1 MQHCKSASRCLI
13 VAGFGAALA
22 CGPAFGTDSSGVA
35 GAPAVVFVCDHGSA
49 KSLVAASLFNRMAE
63 QRGLAVRALSRA
75 VSERSVDSKVPDK
88 VVQVM
93 GQDGFQVA
101 AFKPQAM
108 TASEAS
114 AAARVVIIN
123 VEGPVESAS
132 RAPAERWNDIAPVT
146 SEYGKAKSRLV
157 SRIGALLDELGRQG
171 SGAPADR

>member
-1 MQHCKSASRCLI
+1 MQHCQSASRCLI
-13 VAGFGAALA
+13 VAGFGAVLA
-22 CGPAFGTDSSGVA
+22 FGPAFSADSSGVA
-35 GAPAVVFVCDHGSA
+35 GAPTVVFVCDHGSA

-75 VSERSVDSKVPDK
+75 LSERSVDSRVPDK

-108 TASEAS
+108 TASEAA

-157 SRIGALLDELGRQG
+157 SRIEALLDDLGRQG
-171 SGAPADR
+171 SGAPAH